1 MQQAPDVR
9 SRRTAS
15 KQIISLI
22 PAAVLLAGGF
32 AVTFTQSLHNDLVF
46 NRWVVAIF
54 GVLFAFATFLPPLVE
69 RAGGIPVQVLAVGA
83 ASLLLGVAA
92 PFAGSAA
99 MLGLLI
105 LIWASVIAVMQVFRW
120 TQSRERDA
128 LTIAL
133 FAALLAVI
141 LAVGARELP
150 AITGFFAAYCIITGV
165 YLGIASFD
173 RATSG
178 SAQQD
183 SLTVENGS

>member
-1 MQQAPDVR
+1 M
-9 SRRTAS
+9 
-15 KQIISLI
+15 
-22 PAAVLLAGGF
+22 
-32 AVTFTQSLHNDLVF
+32 
-46 NRWVVAIF
+46 VAIF
-54 GVLFAFATFLPPLVE
+54 GVLFAFATFLPSLKK
-69 RAGGIPVQVLAVGA
+69 RAGGVQIEVLAVGV

-92 PFAGSAA
+92 PLVGSAA

-105 LIWASVIAVMQVFRW
+105 LIWASVNAVAQVLRW

-128 LTIAL
+128 LTIAF

-173 RATSG
+173 RASTG
-178 SAQQD
+178 GAQQD